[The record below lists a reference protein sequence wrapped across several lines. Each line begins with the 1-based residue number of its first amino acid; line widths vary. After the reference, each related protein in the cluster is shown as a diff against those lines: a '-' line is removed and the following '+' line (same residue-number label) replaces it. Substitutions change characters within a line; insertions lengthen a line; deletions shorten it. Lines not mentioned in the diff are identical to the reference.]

1 MPAEPAFN
9 IVFFGSGAFGVPTLA
24 HLARHHRVLAVVTQ
38 PDKPAG
44 RGGRLTPTP
53 IAQYASEHLPGV
65 PLWKPEKCNEAQFV
79 DQVRALPH
87 DPARDAWVVIAYGQ
101 YLGRKLLA
109 DRFSINLHASL
120 LPKWRGAAPIN
131 ASIVGGDRLTG
142 NSVITLAE
150 KMDAGFVLGQS
161 TREIGAT
168 QTAGELHDALSA
180 DGPAL
185 VEQVLREHAT
195 GTLRHVTQDESQVT
209 IAGKMSKA
217 DGVID
222 WTQPADVIRARVNGL
237 NPWPGVTV
245 TMEGQA
251 VKILRAAA
259 TSKHVSGAPGTL
271 SDASGLVACGDGL
284 ALQLLEVQP
293 ASKRAMAWR
302 DFVNGAKIVAGVK
315 LGQAGDATDP
325 VQH

>member
-1 MPAEPAFN
+1 MPADSTFN

-24 HLARHHRVLAVVTQ
+24 HLARQHRVLAVVTQ

-44 RGGRLTPTP
+44 RGGKLTPTP
-53 IAQYASEHLPGV
+53 VAQYASEHLHDV
-65 PLWKPEKCNEAQFV
+65 PIWKPEKCNEAGFV
-79 DQVRALPH
+79 EQVRSLPH
-87 DPARDAWVVIAYGQ
+87 DSGRDAWVVIAYGQ
-101 YLGRKLLA
+101 YLGKKLLA
-109 DRFSINLHASL
+109 EKFSINLHASL

-131 ASIVGGDRLTG
+131 ASVVAGDRVTG

-168 QTAGELHDALSA
+168 QTAGELHDVLSA

-185 VEQVLREHAT
+185 VEQVLQEHAN
-195 GTLRHVTQDESQVT
+195 GTLHYVTQDESAVT

-222 WTQPADVIRARVNGL
+222 WAQPADVIRARVNGL
-237 NPWPGVTV
+237 TPWPGVTV
-245 TMEGQA
+245 AIEGQA

-259 TSKHVSGAPGTL
+259 TSKNVSGEPGTL
-271 SDASGLVACGDGL
+271 SDLSGLVACGDGL

-293 ASKRAMAWR
+293 ANKRGMAWR
-302 DFVNGAKIVAGVK
+302 DFANGAKLSAGVK
-315 LGQAGDATDP
+315 LGRLEM
-325 VQH
+325 